1 MRTTNVS
8 PSAIGAEGVITSL
21 LAGHCVPFWA
31 LPLTCGEQA
40 GGFGF
45 VALTGFAFE
54 TACAAGSGSSW
65 PFGSPGYVGWTN
77 RNDAGVPLIA
87 TEFTVM
93 FGPVP
98 SAVCPFVCSKS
109 KLRSL
114 RHWVDFTWRS
124 ACVPGRN
131 VFAIAS

>member
-1 MRTTNVS
+1 MTVV
-8 PSAIGAEGVITSL
+8 PSGIGTEGVTTSL
-21 LAGHCVPFWA
+21 FAGHGFPFCV
-31 LPLTCGEQA
+31 LLLTWGEHA

-45 VALTGFAFE
+45 VALTGFEFD

-77 RNDAGVPLIA
+77 ANAAGWPLIS
-87 TEFTVM
+87 TELTVM
-93 FGPVP
+93 SGPVP

-114 RHWVDFTWRS
+114 RHWVDLT
-124 ACVPGRN
+124 
-131 VFAIAS
+131 

>member
-1 MRTTNVS
+1 MAVV
-8 PSAIGAEGVITSL
+8 PSGIGTEGVTTSL
-21 LAGHCVPFWA
+21 FAGHGVPFCEV
-31 LPLTCGEQA
+31 LLTCGEQA

-45 VALTGFAFE
+45 VALTGFVFE

-77 RNDAGVPLIA
+77 LNDAGVPLTS
-87 TEFTVM
+87 TEFTIM

-109 KLRSL
+109 KLSSL
-114 RHWVDFTWRS
+114 RHWVDRTWRS
-124 ACVPGRN
+124 ARVPGRN
-131 VFAIAS
+131 RFAIAS